1 MANSHITP
9 PAGDRQHVPTDQAAP
24 ELHRLKIDAQ
34 PMSDLLSGNKT
45 CEVRNDDRGFSVGDY
60 VHLVCADGRETDR
73 IISHIQRGYGLPD
86 GLCVLSYRADLAAPS
101 APAEVAGLVD
111 RLRGIARCKLEA
123 AIGNDAYDCT
133 RVWEAWNVGTMGPDD
148 FDPLTERIDELVDE
162 AVSPFATALTAQQA
176 DNERMRARLQELGTE
191 GHAYREGKVA
201 GVAQMQARAEKAEA
215 ERNKAHD
222 R

>member
-1 MANSHITP
+1 MATSQVTP
-9 PAGDRQHVPTDQAAP
+9 HAGDRQHVPPDQAAP

-45 CEVRNDDRGFSVGDY
+45 CEVRNDDRGFTVGDY
-60 VHLVCADGRETDR
+60 VHLACADGRETDR

-111 RLRGIARCKLEA
+111 RLQKLGRDMDRHA
-123 AIGNDAYDCT
+123 H
-133 RVWEAWNVGTMGPDD
+133 PDW
-148 FDPLTERIDELVDE
+148 DEHEDVFA
-162 AVSPFATALTAQQA
+162 AVSELTALQA
-176 DNERMRARLQELGTE
+176 EIERLRARLQELGTE